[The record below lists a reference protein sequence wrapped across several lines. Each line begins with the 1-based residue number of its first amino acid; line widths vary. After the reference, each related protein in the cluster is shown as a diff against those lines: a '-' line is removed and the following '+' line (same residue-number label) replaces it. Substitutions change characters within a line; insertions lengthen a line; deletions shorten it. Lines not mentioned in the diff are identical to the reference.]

1 MIMKISNNFI
11 LKSVA
16 GEYMIIPTSNTNVN
30 FSKIFNINETGAFI
44 FSNLKEGKTKE
55 EVLELMTKEY
65 NAPRDV
71 LSYDLDEFIEELK
84 KRGIYND

>member
-1 MIMKISNNFI
+1 MPISNNFM

-16 GEYMIIPTSNTNVN
+16 GEYMIIPTSNNNVN

-44 FSNLKEGKTKE
+44 FNNLKEGKTQS

-65 NAPRDV
+65 NAPKDV
-71 LSYDLDEFIEELK
+71 LEKDLIEFINELK

>member
-1 MIMKISNNFI
+1 M
-11 LKSVA
+11 LKAVA
-16 GEYMIIPTSNTNVN
+16 GEYMIITTSNNNVN

-44 FSNLKEGKTKE
+44 FNNLKEGKNQS

-65 NAPRDV
+65 NAPKDV
-71 LSYDLDEFIEELK
+71 LEKDLIEFINELK

>member
-1 MIMKISNNFI
+1 M
-11 LKSVA
+11 LKNI
-16 GEYMIIPTSNTNVN
+16 GDEYMIIPTSNNNVN

-44 FSNLKEGKTKE
+44 FNNLKEGKTQS

-65 NAPRDV
+65 NAPKDV
-71 LSYDLDEFIEELK
+71 LEKDLIEFINELK